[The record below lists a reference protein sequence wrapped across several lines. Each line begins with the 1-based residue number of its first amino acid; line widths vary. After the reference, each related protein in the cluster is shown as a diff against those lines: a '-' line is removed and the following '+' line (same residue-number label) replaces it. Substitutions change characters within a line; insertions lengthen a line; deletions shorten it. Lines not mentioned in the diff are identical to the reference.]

1 MSQESSQYDFG
12 ELRVLVVDDQDDIRR
27 GLCQLIGSLGCHV
40 EMNASA
46 EEALIS
52 LRKKEFDLVFTDLKM
67 DGMSGDILLQ
77 KIKKQWPDIEVV
89 LITGHGTIELA
100 VSCLHNGASHFITKP
115 FDNQEIL
122 TYVKRVGYETFTR
135 HQTQANLARYQS
147 HSIIAVDPRMQ
158 EILGIVEQIAPS
170 TLPALIE
177 GASGT
182 GKELVAHEIH
192 NRSTIRDKQ
201 FLAINCIA
209 LPDSLLESELFGYKK
224 GAFTGAHKNTKGLF
238 EQADGGTIFLDEV
251 ASMSLPFQGKLL
263 RVLQE
268 KVIRPLGGNA
278 DVPVDFR
285 LIASSNRN
293 LEEMVNRQEFR
304 EDLFYRLKV
313 VTLKLP
319 TLNERPECIPALAEY
334 FLNRAQQEL
343 MEEQHISP
351 GFTPATMDML
361 IEHEWKGNVR
371 ELENTINRAVI
382 MCTGDEI
389 LPSHLGFLDDS
400 VLVPVFTAKTT
411 TYEEEKQKTIEAFQR
426 RFIQTTLQRTHGNI
440 SKAAELAGLT
450 RAAYQRIMRKLDITR
465 EATETK

>member
-1 MSQESSQYDFG
+1 MSQESTPYDFG

-27 GLCQLIGSLGCHV
+27 GLGQLIGSLGCHV

-52 LRKKEFDLVFTDLKM
+52 LERKDIDLVFTDLKM
-67 DGMSGDILLQ
+67 GGMSGDILLQ

-122 TYVKRVGYETFTR
+122 AYVKRVGYEIFSR
-135 HQTQANLARYQS
+135 HQTQANLTRYQS
-147 HSIIAVDPRMQ
+147 HSIIAVDPRMV

-170 TLPALIE
+170 TLPVLIE

-192 NRSTIRDKQ
+192 NRSAIRDKQ

-209 LPDSLLESELFGYKK
+209 LPDTLLESELFGYKK
-224 GAFTGAHKNTKGLF
+224 GAFTGAHKDTKGLF
-238 EQADGGTIFLDEV
+238 EQVDGGTIFLDEV

-268 KVIRPLGGNA
+268 KVIRPLGANA
-278 DVPVDFR
+278 DVPVNFR

-293 LEEMVNRQEFR
+293 LEEMASQQEFR

-313 VTLKLP
+313 ITIKLP

-334 FLNRAQQEL
+334 FLNRAAQEL
-343 MEEQHISP
+343 LEEQHSSL
-351 GFTPATMDML
+351 TPATMDKL

-371 ELENTINRAVI
+371 ELENTIYRAVV
-382 MCTGDEI
+382 MCKGKEI
-389 LPSHLGFLDDS
+389 LPSHLGFLDGPE
-400 VLVPVFTAKTT
+400 LVPVLTAKTT
-411 TYEEEKQKTIEAFQR
+411 TYEEGKQKTIEAFQR
-426 RFIQTTLQRTHGNI
+426 RFIQTTLRRTHGNI
-440 SKAAELAGLT
+440 SRAAELAGLT
-450 RAAYQRIMRKLDITR
+450 RAAFQRIMRKLDITR
-465 EATETK
+465 EVTETK